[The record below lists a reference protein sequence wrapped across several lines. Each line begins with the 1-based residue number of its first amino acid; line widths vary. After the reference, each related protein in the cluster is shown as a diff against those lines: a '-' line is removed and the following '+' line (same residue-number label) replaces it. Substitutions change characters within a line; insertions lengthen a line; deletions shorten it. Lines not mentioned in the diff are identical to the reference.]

1 MQVPLAAGRPPLTP
15 LRQNATESNPLPG
28 GTSVEL
34 NGEMMTSVEVGMMT
48 PPTPV
53 AVKPLPVNSS
63 LRLPIALWMNS
74 ARVSTACCLTV
85 GACVARS
92 SWYFWTMATG
102 AFSVFCSAVV
112 RPAAL
117 GAPLRRLLN

>member
-1 MQVPLAAGRPPLTP
+1 M
-15 LRQNATESNPLPG
+15 
-28 GTSVEL
+28 L

-63 LRLPIALWMNS
+63 LRFPIVLWMNS
-74 ARVSTACCLTV
+74 ARVSTACCWTV

-92 SWYFWTMATG
+92 CWYVWTMATG
-102 AFSVFCSAVV
+102 SLSVNFSALV
-112 RPAAL
+112 RLNAL
-117 GAPLRRLLN
+117 LALPRSLLY